1 MTTYHPTAVELYQH
15 HVTRLDAAQ
24 RQCPALKK
32 IIAQARRYTT
42 SPQGGAGLIV
52 TTESLKA
59 LSGFNRVGYQAL
71 LLSLPAD
78 FEPLLPALMDTKPSI
93 INDVTLDV
101 QTLLTSA
108 RWMLEN
114 RVKVLVDI
122 EPLNRITSANSRQ
135 LPIAHEYLGLTSIP
149 LIMCAG
155 KSIGLGAVF
164 QAGEHASRSVPG
176 RGRITELADQAL
188 LGPGASVVTLEY
200 LFGQFHTHLK
210 AGVASQA
217 DDVLHIG
224 PFAPA
229 QQPLTT
235 EPGVAP
241 DDDLHIWPGL
251 TQPRHQQ
258 PQHGRRM
265 PGTINAAGSQQHQ
278 PAIGTEVTALE
289 IGLQMTASK
298 APKIQLFSGTIW
310 HRRYLPKILFCTSI
324 LCGLKGMRRF
334 LLVKFPG

>member
-1 MTTYHPTAVELYQH
+1 MTTHHHTAVELYQH
-15 HVTRLDAAQ
+15 HVTRLGAAQ

-155 KSIGLGAVF
+155 KSIGLGGLLITSLWEQRVRAHQDVAANHWRPESVYSPSEIALAHEMAAEQGLRPWTGKLWAV
-164 QAGEHASRSVPG
+164 SDKTV
-176 RGRITELADQAL
+176 
-188 LGPGASVVTLEY
+188 
-200 LFGQFHTHLK
+200 
-210 AGVASQA
+210 
-217 DDVLHIG
+217 
-224 PFAPA
+224 
-229 QQPLTT
+229 
-235 EPGVAP
+235 
-241 DDDLHIWPGL
+241 
-251 TQPRHQQ
+251 
-258 PQHGRRM
+258 
-265 PGTINAAGSQQHQ
+265 
-278 PAIGTEVTALE
+278 PAIHVPVYPYEE
-289 IGLQMTASK
+289 M
-298 APKIQLFSGTIW
+298 
-310 HRRYLPKILFCTSI
+310 
-324 LCGLKGMRRF
+324 
-334 LLVKFPG
+334 